1 VPELPTRRRILRKF
15 RIDEISSVTN
25 PAQEGARAVIMK
37 SAELAPNLPGA
48 ADDPVLPPVEAT
60 PAENAAAVRHN
71 VRARDLRERE
81 AAAREDTLPRTLADV
96 DRLLE
101 DKAREQRRDDE
112 TLEQAFARLANRR
125 ETSDS
130 DFPRLLRLRDRI
142 EREGPLPLS
151 EA

>member
-1 VPELPTRRRILRKF
+1 MPDDLP
-15 RIDEISSVTN
+15 D
-25 PAQEGARAVIMK
+25 
-37 SAELAPNLPGA
+37 LPGA

-71 VRARDLRERE
+71 VRARDLRERA

-130 DFPRLLRLRDRI
+130 DFPRLLALRERI